1 MALLCDAIIG
11 NVQEKA
17 MKQFQASNNEVVF
30 YSYAIACIYLVVITG
45 VSGILTDG
53 YSYCSD
59 VSIIINF
66 QCL

>member
-30 YSYAIACIYLVVITG
+30 YSYAIACVYLVIITG
-45 VSGILTDG
+45 ASGILTEG
-53 YSYCSD
+53 FTYCAQVIFKS
-59 VSIIINF
+59 
-66 QCL
+66 LLKK